1 MVRGKSVFGKVNN
14 LIFRVIFVRLR
25 GMIYFAVKLHE
36 KLIKKRYFF
45 INFVVGKFLTFYL

>member
-1 MVRGKSVFGKVNN
+1 MVRGKSVFCKVNN
-14 LIFRVIFVRLR
+14 LIFRVVFVRLR

>member
-1 MVRGKSVFGKVNN
+1 MVRGKSVFCKVNN
-14 LIFRVIFVRLR
+14 LIFRVIFV
-25 GMIYFAVKLHE
+25 GFEVMAYFIVKLHE